1 MVNISHRVRKN
12 STQEQASR
20 KSTDNQIHIDQC
32 TFRTNKNKLL
42 SIVMQKHHK
51 KPKSSQFKN
60 IGAQRQKE
68 GRIKTNS
75 GHLFVPHEEDRNS
88 EFN

>member
-1 MVNISHRVRKN
+1 
-12 STQEQASR
+12 
-20 KSTDNQIHIDQC
+20 
-32 TFRTNKNKLL
+32 
-42 SIVMQKHHK
+42 MQKHHQ

-60 IGAQRQKE
+60 IGEQRQKE

-88 EFN
+88 EFNEQSFKDDARKSKSVKRKEKKKKKRLRNISERKSK